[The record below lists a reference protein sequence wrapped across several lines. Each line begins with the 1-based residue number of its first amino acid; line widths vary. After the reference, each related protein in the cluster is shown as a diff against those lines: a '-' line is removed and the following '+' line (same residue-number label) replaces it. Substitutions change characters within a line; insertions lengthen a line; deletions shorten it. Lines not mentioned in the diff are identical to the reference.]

1 MQSIIQISLIFL
13 PLQNQ
18 HFQTLSSMNCIHGDP
33 NTAENDDIAK
43 FAVVVY
49 ANYGIAECQLIIV
62 KSTLV

>member
-1 MQSIIQISLIFL
+1 
-13 PLQNQ
+13 
-18 HFQTLSSMNCIHGDP
+18 MNCIHGDP